1 MPDLANLALSSSSSS
16 LTLTRC
22 ASSLKPLAPPHSA
35 TESPGSDSAVVKTL
49 ALTGEEENVCAIGNG
64 NSVRVMKRCRGAKNI
79 SGLEDHVAAWVKKKM
94 ELGVPQSNCS
104 LPFLVGAKKMVYSDS
119 FYYNLFNWKE
129 LKDIGF
135 FLFCSLILWKN
146 FISLG
151 NFKIYSESFCW
162 VYLFLHLTVRF

>member
-49 ALTGEEENVCAIGNG
+49 ALTGEEENVCANGNG

-119 FYYNLFNWKE
+119 FYYNLFTWKE

-135 FLFCSLILWKN
+135 FLFCSLIL
-146 FISLG
+146 
-151 NFKIYSESFCW
+151 
-162 VYLFLHLTVRF
+162 